1 MVRQQQ
7 LPPPPLLW
15 PQPSVTF
22 HGFCWSSPSAFDV
35 DATFVWMRQ
44 RLPPP
49 PLPSPTPPRRPSP
62 VTFCGFCWS
71 SPSAFF
77 DVDANF
83 VWTTG
88 APFLLVLLHTLQ
100 LQLFFPLCWWRPTKQ
115 ELLLESV
122 FFVLLLLI
130 EDFIYVV
137 QRRLTKASSFFIDHD
152 SFLLRSAGGG
162 SLSDAVLMLS
172 CWMIFFLLWRCPYLL
187 VLLHLHALL
196 PLQEVFKELMCWIL
210 HPQKLPDGWVGT
222 VGLMDIVHIEFKVV
236 VLVVQVQVQVQV
248 NVVYSLVDEQIP
260 WRKGSCTG
268 CLCITCDKT
277 DCRISV
283 LAMLSCS

>member
-1 MVRQQQ
+1 
-7 LPPPPLLW
+7 
-15 PQPSVTF
+15 
-22 HGFCWSSPSAFDV
+22 
-35 DATFVWMRQ
+35 MRQ

-162 SLSDAVLMLS
+162 SLSDAVLLDDILPAVAVPLSSGPSASSCSVASSRSLQGTDVLDIAPSKTS
-172 CWMIFFLLWRCPYLL
+172 CWLGGN
-187 VLLHLHALL
+187 
-196 PLQEVFKELMCWIL
+196 CWF
-210 HPQKLPDGWVGT
+210 DG
-222 VGLMDIVHIEFKVV
+222 HR
-236 VLVVQVQVQVQV
+236 
-248 NVVYSLVDEQIP
+248 P
-260 WRKGSCTG
+260 H
-268 CLCITCDKT
+268 
-277 DCRISV
+277 
-283 LAMLSCS
+283 